1 MSKITSIEG
10 RVLFNSR
17 GSKTIEV
24 DVKSDNK
31 FLGRVCAPSG
41 ASVGKYEATSFPNGG
56 PEESLK
62 ILTQNSQKFIGL
74 DSSDLK
80 TIHSTLKSLDNTNNY
95 SVIGGA
101 LAFAVTIASME
112 SASRSLEQPLF
123 KTLSQDSDVKCPFP
137 LGNILG
143 GGAHAG
149 PGTPDIQ
156 EILICATGSKTIED
170 AIETNLAVH
179 KELRKVLEKEDP
191 NFTNGRGDEGGWAPK
206 LENQKALEVSA
217 KACEN
222 IGFTLGKEVSLGVD
236 FASSTQ
242 WNEEKGKYLYDRS
255 GFENSTGE
263 QIDFAANI
271 IDKFK
276 LIYAEDAV
284 HEEAFED
291 MAELTAKFPNT
302 LVTGDDLT
310 VTSKDILT
318 KAIDVKACNAAILKV
333 NQAGSLFDALEFA
346 DVANQNNIKLIT
358 SHRSG
363 ESTDSQISHI
373 GIATKSKM
381 LKVGVVGGERVAK
394 LNELLRLSGH
404 DFICGMAEI

>member
-1 MSKITSIEG
+1 MTRISSIEG
-10 RVLFNSR
+10 RILYNSR
-17 GSKTIEV
+17 GSKTIEI
-24 DVKSDNK
+24 DVESEGK

-41 ASVGKYEATSFPNGG
+41 ASVGKYEAVSFPNGK
-56 PEESLK
+56 PEESLR
-62 ILTQNSQKFIGL
+62 ILQENSQKFIGL
-74 DSSDLK
+74 ESSDLK
-80 TIHSTLKSLDNTNNY
+80 GIHDALKSLDNSTNY
-95 SVIGGA
+95 SKIGGA

-112 SASRSLEQPLF
+112 SAAKAAEQPLF
-123 KTLSQDSDVKCPFP
+123 KILSPESSFKFPFP

-156 EILICATGSKTIED
+156 EILVCATGSKTIED
-170 AIETNLAVH
+170 AIETNLSVH
-179 KELRKVLEKEDP
+179 KELRHILEKEDP

-206 LENQKALEVSA
+206 LENEKALEVSA

-222 IGFTLGKEVSLGVD
+222 LGFTLGKEVSLGVD

-242 WNEEKGKYLYDRS
+242 WNEEKQKYVYDRA

-263 QIDFAANI
+263 QIDFASNI
-271 IDKFK
+271 IEKYK
-276 LIYAEDAV
+276 LIFAEDAV

-291 MAELTAKFPNT
+291 MAEITAKFPNT
-302 LVTGDDLT
+302 MVTGDDLI
-310 VTSKDILT
+310 VTNKEILT
-318 KAIDVKACNAAILKV
+318 KAIELKSCNAAILKV
-333 NQAGSLFDALEFA
+333 NQAGSLYDALEFA
-346 DVANQNNIKLIT
+346 KVANQNNIRLIT

-381 LKVGVVGGERVAK
+381 LKVGVVGGERIAK
-394 LNELLRLSGH
+394 LNELLRLSEH
-404 DFICGMAEI
+404 DLIRGMAEI

>member
-1 MSKITSIEG
+1 LPKITSVEG
-10 RVLFNSR
+10 RILFNSR

-24 DVKSDNK
+24 DIISDNK
-31 FLGRVCAPSG
+31 FLGRVCSPSG
-41 ASVGKYEATSFPNGG
+41 ASVGKYEAVSFPNEN

-62 ILTQNSQKFIGL
+62 ILKQNSQKFIGL
-74 DSSDLK
+74 ESSDLK
-80 TIHSTLKSLDNTNNY
+80 IIHDTLKSLDNSNNY
-95 SVIGGA
+95 SIIGGS

-112 SASRSLEQPLF
+112 SASKALEQPLF
-123 KTLSQDSDVKCPFP
+123 KTLSTGSEFKFP
-137 LGNILG
+137 IPIGNILG

-156 EILICATGSKTIED
+156 EILICAIGAKTIED

-179 KELRKVLEKEDP
+179 KELRKVLQKQDP
-191 NFTNGRGDEGGWAPK
+191 SFTNGRGDEGGWAPK

-222 IGFTLGKEVSLGVD
+222 LGFTLGKEVALGVD
-236 FASSTQ
+236 FAASTQ
-242 WNEEKGKYLYDRS
+242 WNEEKGKYLYDRA

-291 MAELTAKFPNT
+291 MAELTTKFPNT

-318 KAIDVKACNAAILKV
+318 KAIKIKACNAAILKV
-333 NQAGSLFDALEFA
+333 NQAGSLYDALEFA
-346 DVANQNNIKLIT
+346 NVANQNNIKLIT

-373 GIATKSKM
+373 GIATNSKM
-381 LKVGVVGGERVAK
+381 LKVGVVGGERIAK

>member
-24 DVKSDNK
+24 DIKSDNK

-80 TIHSTLKSLDNTNNY
+80 TIHDTLKSLDNTNNY

-112 SASRSLEQPLF
+112 SASKSLEQPLF
-123 KTLSQDSDVKCPFP
+123 KTLSPDSDVKCPFP

-206 LENQKALEVSA
+206 LENQKALEVSV

-222 IGFTLGKEVSLGVD
+222 LGFTLGKEVSLGVD

-242 WNEEKGKYLYDRS
+242 WNEEKGKYLYDRA

-310 VTSKDILT
+310 VTSKDILR
-318 KAIDVKACNAAILKV
+318 KAINVKACNAAILKV
-333 NQAGSLFDALEFA
+333 NQAGSLYDALEFA
-346 DVANQNNIKLIT
+346 NVANQNNIKLIT

>member
-24 DVKSDNK
+24 DIKSDNK

-80 TIHSTLKSLDNTNNY
+80 TIHDTLKSLDNTNNY

-112 SASRSLEQPLF
+112 SASKSLEQPLF
-123 KTLSQDSDVKCPFP
+123 KTLSPDSDVKCPFP

-222 IGFTLGKEVSLGVD
+222 LGFTLGKEVSLGVD

>member
-24 DVKSDNK
+24 DIKSDNK

-80 TIHSTLKSLDNTNNY
+80 TVHDTLKSLDNTNNY

-112 SASRSLEQPLF
+112 SASKSLEQPLF
-123 KTLSQDSDVKCPFP
+123 KTLSQDSDVRCPFP

-222 IGFTLGKEVSLGVD
+222 LGFTLGKEVSLGVD

-284 HEEAFED
+284 HEEAFDD

-310 VTSKDILT
+310 VTSKYILT

>member
-1 MSKITSIEG
+1 MAKITSIEG
-10 RVLFNSR
+10 RILYNSR

-24 DVKSDNK
+24 DVQSDGK

-41 ASVGKYEATSFPNGG
+41 ASVGKYEAVSFPNNN
-56 PEESLK
+56 PEESLR
-62 ILTQNSQKFIGL
+62 ILKTNSQKFVGL
-74 DSSDLK
+74 ESSDLK
-80 TIHSTLKSLDNTNNY
+80 GIQDILKSLDNSTNY
-95 SVIGGA
+95 SIIGGA
-101 LAFAVTIASME
+101 LAFAITIASME
-112 SASRSLEQPLF
+112 SAAKSADEPLF
-123 KTLSQDSDVKCPFP
+123 KTLSSESSFKFPFP
-137 LGNILG
+137 IGNILG

-156 EILICATGSKTIED
+156 EILICAIGSKTIED
-170 AIETNLAVH
+170 AIETNLSVH
-179 KELRKVLEKEDP
+179 KELRRVLEKEDP

-222 IGFTLGKEVSLGVD
+222 LGFTLGKEVSLGVD

-242 WNEEKGKYLYDRS
+242 WDEEKEKYVYDRA

-263 QIDFAANI
+263 QIDFASDI
-271 IDKFK
+271 IEKFK

-284 HEEAFED
+284 HEEAFKD
-291 MAELTAKFPNT
+291 MAELTAKFPKT

-310 VTSKDILT
+310 VTNKNILK
-318 KAIDVKACNAAILKV
+318 KAIEQKSCNAAILKV

-346 DVANQNNIKLIT
+346 DEATQNNIKLIT

-373 GIATKSKM
+373 GLATKSKM
-381 LKVGVVGGERVAK
+381 LKVGIVGGERIAK
-394 LNELLRLSGH
+394 INELLRLSEH
-404 DFICGMAEI
+404 DLIRGMAEI

>member
-1 MSKITSIEG
+1 LSKITSIEG

-24 DVKSDNK
+24 DIKSDNK

-41 ASVGKYEATSFPNGG
+41 ASVGKYEAISFPDGG

-80 TIHSTLKSLDNTNNY
+80 TIHETLKSLDDTNNY
-95 SVIGGA
+95 SIIGGA

-112 SASRSLEQPLF
+112 SASKSLEQPLF
-123 KTLSQDSDVKCPFP
+123 KTLSPDLDVKCPFP

-143 GGAHAG
+143 GGVHAG

-156 EILICATGSKTIED
+156 EILICATGSKTIEN

-206 LENQKALEVSA
+206 LKNHKALEVSA

-222 IGFTLGKEVSLGVD
+222 LGFTLGKEVSLGVD

-242 WNEEKGKYLYDRS
+242 WNEEKEKYLYDRA

-263 QIDFAANI
+263 QIDFAADI

-318 KAIDVKACNAAILKV
+318 KAIDVKACNATILKV
-333 NQAGSLFDALEFA
+333 NQVGSLFDALEFA
-346 DVANQNNIKLIT
+346 NVANQNNIKLIT

-381 LKVGVVGGERVAK
+381 LKVGIVGGERVAK
-394 LNELLRLSGH
+394 LNELLRLSGY